1 MTQPSLDLRDEF
13 DYQPEL
19 IARLVDVYEIAL
31 GHRWIYASVI
41 ALAGAFFMLQWSL
54 LADTAQ
60 YGHPWVG
67 VPLIAMAV
75 WLALTPAATIAKW
88 VSLPA
93 QFSGDYL
100 SYRDIHWM
108 QQMTERHP
116 VLVATAEPFLNAREP
131 VPVGALREFWAP
143 LVREEE
149 RYRR

>member
-1 MTQPSLDLRDEF
+1 MTRQSLDLRDEF

-19 IARLVDVYEIAL
+19 IARLVDVYDIAL
-31 GHRWIYASVI
+31 NHRWIYASVI
-41 ALAGAFFMLQWSL
+41 ALTGAFFMLQWSL
-54 LADTAQ
+54 LVDTAQ
-60 YGHPWVG
+60 HGHPWVG

-75 WLALTPAATIAKW
+75 WLALAPAATVAKW

-93 QFSGDYL
+93 HFSGDYL

-116 VLVATAEPFLNAREP
+116 VLATTAEPFLNAREP

-149 RYRR
+149 RQQR

>member
-1 MTQPSLDLRDEF
+1 MTQPSLNLRDEF

-19 IARLVDVYEIAL
+19 IARLVDVYDIAL
-31 GHRWIYASVI
+31 NHRWIYASVI
-41 ALAGAFFMLQWSL
+41 ALTGALFMLQWSL

-75 WLALTPAATIAKW
+75 WLALAPAATVAKW
-88 VSLPA
+88 AALPA
-93 QFSGDYL
+93 HFSRDYL

-116 VLVATAEPFLNAREP
+116 VLVTTAEPFLNAREP
-131 VPVGALREFWAP
+131 VPIGALRTFWAP

-149 RYRR
+149 RQQR

>member
-31 GHRWIYASVI
+31 KHRWIYASVI
-41 ALAGAFFMLQWSL
+41 ALTGAFFMLQWSL

-75 WLALTPAATIAKW
+75 WLALAPAATIAKW

-93 QFSGDYL
+93 HFSGDYL

-131 VPVGALREFWAP
+131 VPVGALRLFWAP

-149 RYRR
+149 RHQR

>member
-1 MTQPSLDLRDEF
+1 MTQQTLDLRDEF

-19 IARLVDVYEIAL
+19 IARLVDVYDITL
-31 GHRWIYASVI
+31 RFRWLYASGI

-54 LADTAQ
+54 LANTAE

-75 WLALTPAATIAKW
+75 WLALAPAATIAKW

-93 QFSGDYL
+93 HFSDDYL
-100 SYRDIHWM
+100 SFRDLHWI
-108 QQMTERHP
+108 QTMTERHP
-116 VLVATAEPFLNAREP
+116 VLTATAEPFLKAREP
-131 VPVGALREFWAP
+131 VPVGALRDFWAP

-149 RYRR
+149 RQQR

>member
-1 MTQPSLDLRDEF
+1 MTQQSLDLRDEF

-19 IARLVDVYEIAL
+19 IARLVDVYDITL
-31 GHRWIYASVI
+31 RFRWLYASGI

-54 LADTAQ
+54 LANTAE

-75 WLALTPAATIAKW
+75 WLALAPTATVAKW

-93 QFSGDYL
+93 QFSNDYL
-100 SYRDIHWM
+100 SYRDLHWM
-108 QQMTERHP
+108 RLMTERHP
-116 VLVATAEPFLNAREP
+116 VLVSTAEPFLNAREP
-131 VPVGALREFWAP
+131 VPVGALRQFWAP

-149 RYRR
+149 RQQR

>member
-1 MTQPSLDLRDEF
+1 MTQHTLDLRDEF

-19 IARLVDVYEIAL
+19 IARLVDVYDITL
-31 GHRWIYASVI
+31 RFRWLYASGI

-54 LADTAQ
+54 LANTAE

-75 WLALTPAATIAKW
+75 WLALAPAASVAKW

-93 QFSGDYL
+93 HFSDDYL
-100 SYRDIHWM
+100 SFRDLHWM
-108 QQMTERHP
+108 QTMTERHP
-116 VLVATAEPFLNAREP
+116 VLSATAEPFLNAREP
-131 VPVGALREFWAP
+131 VPVGALRDFWAP

-149 RYRR
+149 RQQR

>member
-1 MTQPSLDLRDEF
+1 MNQQSLDLRDEF

-19 IARLVDVYEIAL
+19 IARLVDVYDITL
-31 GHRWIYASVI
+31 RFRWLYASGI

-54 LADTAQ
+54 LANTAE

-75 WLALTPAATIAKW
+75 WLALAPAASVARW

-93 QFSGDYL
+93 HFSDDYL
-100 SYRDIHWM
+100 SFRDLHWVRL
-108 QQMTERHP
+108 MTERHP
-116 VLVATAEPFLNAREP
+116 VLVPTAEPFLNAREP
-131 VPVGALREFWAP
+131 VPVGALRQFWAP

-149 RYRR
+149 RQQR